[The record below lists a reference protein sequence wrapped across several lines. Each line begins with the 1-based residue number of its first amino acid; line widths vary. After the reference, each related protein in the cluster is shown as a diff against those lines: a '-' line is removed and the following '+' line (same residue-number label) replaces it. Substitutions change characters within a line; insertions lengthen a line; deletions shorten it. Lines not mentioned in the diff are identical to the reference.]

1 MSNFQKIYSADKKQ
15 DFQKVPTMNEVVPI
29 DERIENVMQAIK
41 TMEDAFLEIQQPRTA
56 YVLEKFVVGQHDTLE
71 TQYAQCVLELQIK
84 YDNLR
89 RAKLNKRKIEIK
101 IKEAEDKGTELEQIE
116 ADLMRIDLE
125 EQDRAVLGAL
135 REFEAL
141 YKIWQSFPKKFTRA
155 ELDAGQENYW
165 RLRLARQAQQDLQA
179 TGRIGVGNNEALR
192 QIGLTGT
199 PQLDHVREVEKKYLE
214 VGDVKVLIC
223 VPTREKAEKIPVLEN
238 LAIPSGVQV
247 KFLNVF
253 GRTTADAYN
262 EGIQTALN
270 DKADFVLTVEDDTF
284 PPTDAFQR
292 ILARYREIGNPKVVL
307 GAYYVKKT
315 PYPEGVHIQ
324 IVAGKRQALTLKTED
339 NGVHEVY
346 TIAQGF
352 TLFPAEAFLQ
362 TEYPWT
368 VTTPHLTQ
376 DSFLS
381 QKLREKGFRLLVD
394 GSIRCKH
401 LDVTTG
407 KFYE

>member
-1 MSNFQKIYSADKKQ
+1 MSDLIPIHERVDKA
-15 DFQKVPTMNEVVPI
+15 I
-29 DERIENVMQAIK
+29 DLVKEI
-41 TMEDAFLEIQQPRTA
+41 EDAFLEIQQPRTA
-56 YVLEKFVVGQHDTLE
+56 YVLEKFVVGQHDTME
-71 TQYAQCVLELQIK
+71 SQYAQNVLEMQIK

-89 RAKLNKRKIEIK
+89 RAKLNRRKLEIK
-101 IKEAEDKGTELEQIE
+101 IKEHEDKGTELDQIE
-116 ADLMRIDLE
+116 ADLVRIDLE

-141 YKIWQSFPKKFTRA
+141 YKIWKSFPKKFTRA
-155 ELDAGQENYW
+155 ELDAGQEQYW

-179 TGRIGVGNNEALR
+179 TGRIGVGNSEALR

-199 PQLDHVREVEKKYLE
+199 PQLDHIREVEKKYLE
-214 VGDVKVLIC
+214 VGDVKVLVC
-223 VPTREKAEKIPVLEN
+223 VPTREKAEKLPVLDN
-238 LAIPSGVQV
+238 LIIPSGVQV

-262 EGIQTALN
+262 EAIQTALN
-270 DKADFVLTVEDDTF
+270 DGADFMLTVEDDTF
-284 PPTDAFQR
+284 PPNDAFQK
-292 ILARYREIGNPKVVL
+292 ILAKYREIADHKVVL
-307 GAYYVKKT
+307 GGYYVKKT

-324 IVAGKRQALTLKTED
+324 IVAGKRQALTLSQNED
-339 NGVHEVY
+339 GVYEVY

-352 TLFPAEAFLQ
+352 TLFPMQAFLQ

-381 QKLREKGFRLLVD
+381 QKLREKGYRLLVD
-394 GSIRCKH
+394 ASIRCKH
-401 LDVTTG
+401 VDVQTG
-407 KFYE
+407 KVYE